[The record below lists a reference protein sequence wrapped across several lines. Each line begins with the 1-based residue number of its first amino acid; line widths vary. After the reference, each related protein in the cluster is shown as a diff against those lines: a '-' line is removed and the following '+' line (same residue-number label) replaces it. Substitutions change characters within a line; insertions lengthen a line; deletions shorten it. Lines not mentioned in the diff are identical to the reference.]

1 MTRQTIEMMIQIRYI
16 QVILPV
22 PLGWEPLYSYE
33 YDCES
38 GISLA
43 VGSRVRVRFG
53 PKSHVGVVSCT
64 DASAEAAKVGYDR
77 IKPIGGVADELE
89 RISEKEIELWRKVAS
104 YYLCSVGEV
113 YKAAYPSMK
122 LAQEETRARIEARNA
137 ERDLKARAKLESKLQ
152 TLRQRLARKDESLSK
167 AKKESVIHRLREERS
182 SVEASLAEVLE
193 SLEKLKQTA
202 GPSDFPSVFTSPELS
217 EAQLNAVG
225 EINTLFKSG
234 KPILLHGITG
244 SGKTEIYLFLAART
258 ISEGK
263 NVLFL
268 VPEITLSRQL
278 EDRVREMF
286 PNHLRVF
293 HSAETSLGRFRTA
306 EFMRRNPY
314 LVLGTRSALFLPHNN
329 LGLVVVDEE
338 HDTSYKQDSPA
349 PRYNARETAIMLSS
363 IHSAHILLGSATP
376 SLESIY
382 NCSVGRFGL
391 VRLSQRYFN
400 ASDSDVEIIDTQ
412 AELHKNGMVGSFSR
426 KLIDHISD
434 CLGRGGQILIL
445 RERRA
450 YSPVMKCSSCGEA
463 ATCTRCNAP
472 LSLHRRSDGRQ
483 SLVCHHCG
491 RVYEYSGVC
500 RLCGSPLVSAGAGTQ
515 KIEEEVHELFPQ
527 ARVARLD
534 SDSAQEKNYTSNL
547 LRSFSKGEIDILV
560 GTQMV
565 AKGLDFSGVTLVAV
579 LSADSVL
586 SQGDYRADERGL
598 QLLEQFRGRC
608 GRRSEKGLFVVQVS
622 HSDHPVCQ
630 ALDGSVDHYSSL
642 NRFLTERQVFGYPP
656 YSREVN
662 VVIRDYDEKRLD
674 SLSSD
679 LAHAISRSGMSP
691 ASKVIG
697 PFPPSVDKVSGL
709 HIRLI
714 RVLLPKDRNLS
725 SNKEI
730 LSNVVDVFSKEKKY
744 AGRIS
749 LDVDPV

>member
-1 MTRQTIEMMIQIRYI
+1 MEMIQIRYI

-33 YDCES
+33 YDS
-38 GISLA
+38 GSGPSLA

-64 DASAEAAKVGYDR
+64 DASAEAARVGFDR
-77 IKPIGGVADELE
+77 IKPIEGVADDLE

-104 YYLCSVGEV
+104 YYLCTVGEV

-122 LAQEETRARIEARNA
+122 VAQEETRARIDARNA
-137 ERDLKARAKLESKLQ
+137 ERELKARQKLESKLQ
-152 TLRQRLARKDESLSK
+152 VLQSRLARKDESLAK
-167 AKKESVIHRLREERS
+167 ARKESVVQRLNEERNS
-182 SVEASLAEVLE
+182 IESTVVQLMTALDEMRSGKSDSVL
-193 SLEKLKQTA
+193 
-202 GPSDFPSVFTSPELS
+202 PSFSFVSPELS
-217 EAQLNAVG
+217 EAQKIAYD
-225 EINTLFKSG
+225 EINVLFKSG
-234 KPILLHGITG
+234 KPVLLHGVTG
-244 SGKTEIYLFLAART
+244 SGKTEIYLKLAAKAV
-258 ISEGK
+258 SEGK

-278 EDRVREMF
+278 EDRIREMF

-293 HSAETSLGRFRTA
+293 HSAETSLGRYRTA
-306 EFMRRNPY
+306 EFMRDNPY
-314 LVLGTRSALFLPHNN
+314 LVLGTRSAVFLPHRN

-349 PRYNARETAIMLSS
+349 PRYNARETAIMLASL
-363 IHSAHILLGSATP
+363 HSTPILLGSATP

-382 NCSVGRFGL
+382 NCSVGRYGM

-400 ASDSDVEIIDTQ
+400 ALDSDVEIIDTQ
-412 AELHKNGMVGSFSR
+412 EELRKNGMVGNFSR
-426 KLIDHISD
+426 KLIGHINA
-434 CLGRGGQILIL
+434 CLGRGEQILIL

-450 YSPVMKCSSCGEA
+450 YSPIMKCSSCGEVA
-463 ATCTRCNAP
+463 SCTRCHAP
-472 LSLHRRSDGRQ
+472 LSLHRRSDGRR

-491 RVYEYSGVC
+491 RVYEYSGTC
-500 RLCGSPLVSAGAGTQ
+500 CHCGSPLVSAGAGTQ

-527 ARVARLD
+527 AHVARLD
-534 SDSAQEKNYTSNL
+534 SDSAQEKGYTSNL
-547 LRSFSKGEIDILV
+547 LRSFSRGEVDILV

-579 LSADSVL
+579 LAADSVL

-608 GRRSEKGLFVVQVS
+608 GRRGEKGLFVVQVS
-622 HSDHPVCQ
+622 HSGHPVCQ
-630 ALDGSVDHYSSL
+630 ALDGSEDHYSCL
-642 NRFLTERQVFGYPP
+642 NRFLAERQVFGYPP
-656 YSREVN
+656 YSREINAVLK
-662 VVIRDYDEKRLD
+662 DYDECRVD
-674 SLSSD
+674 SMAAG
-679 LAHAISRSGMSP
+679 LALAISRSGLSA

-709 HIRLI
+709 YIRLVRI
-714 RVLLPKDRNLS
+714 LLPKDRNLS
-725 SNKEI
+725 SNKKI
-730 LSNVVDVFSKEKKY
+730 LSDVVDAFSKEKKY
-744 AGRIS
+744 EGRIS